1 MKARMKRLG
10 IALALLVLTARPAA
24 ILSIL
29 AYQKFISP
37 HDGRNCAYRV
47 CWKGES
53 CSEHTLGVIRREGL
67 IAALLD
73 FPQQRNRCRSA
84 YLLLQTLPTP
94 RAGECSDCV
103 DQAICYTIL
112 CSAAASE

>member
-1 MKARMKRLG
+1 MKIQLRTLG
-10 IALALLVLTARPAA
+10 IALALLVLTAKPAA

-53 CSEHTLGVIRREGL
+53 CSQHTLDVIRHEGL

-73 FPQQRNRCRSA
+73 FPKQRSRCRSA
-84 YLLLQTLPTP
+84 YLILKTLPTP

-112 CSAAASE
+112 CSEASK